1 MSVCHVPSA
10 GYKVRKCMIPRGC
23 HRAEWAAVVWCP
35 ARGTILKRNILE
47 AQEVHMEKGLE
58 LVKVEFEL

>member
-1 MSVCHVPSA
+1 
-10 GYKVRKCMIPRGC
+10 MIPRGC